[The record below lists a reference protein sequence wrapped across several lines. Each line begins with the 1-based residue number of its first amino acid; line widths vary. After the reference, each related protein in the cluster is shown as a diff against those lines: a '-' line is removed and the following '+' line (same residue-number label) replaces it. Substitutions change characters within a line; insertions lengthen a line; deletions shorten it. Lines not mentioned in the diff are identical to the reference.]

1 MNIETVP
8 DSSTGMLESYSEKDR
23 SNREAEAMASTQV
36 IHSNYVPAQLHRQ
49 LQFLD
54 YNVGM

>member
-23 SNREAEAMASTQV
+23 STREAEAMASTHV
-36 IHSNYVPAQLHRQ
+36 VHSNYVPAQLHRQ